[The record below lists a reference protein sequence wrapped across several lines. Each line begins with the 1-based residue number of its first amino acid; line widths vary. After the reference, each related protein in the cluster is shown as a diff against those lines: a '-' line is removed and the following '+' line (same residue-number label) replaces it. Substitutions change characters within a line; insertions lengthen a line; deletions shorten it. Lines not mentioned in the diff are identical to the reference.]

1 MASRLRLRRV
11 ARIAVLATAFPFGRA
26 AAQQL
31 ASDDEISKILA
42 LRVASGKNPSIVVGI
57 YENGKTRIIP
67 MGASGS
73 PNQALDGNT
82 VFEIGS
88 ITKVFTSTLL
98 ADMVAR
104 GLVAYDDSARKY
116 LPANV
121 RVPSRNGRPITLV
134 DLATQHSALPRMP
147 DNLTPAD
154 RENPYADYTP
164 AQMYDFLSRYTL
176 PRDPG
181 ERFEYSNL
189 GVGLLGHVL
198 ALRAGT
204 SYEALVIDRILG
216 PLGMRDTRITLTPNM
231 RAQLAQAY
239 DAKGFP
245 TKNWDLPTLAG
256 AGALRST
263 ANDMLRFAAAAL
275 GAPGTP
281 PAVAS
286 ALAEAERPRRDL
298 PGPGKSQIGLN
309 WFTSNTGPVEIVWHN
324 GGTGG
329 YRTFLGLD
337 KAHHRAVVVL
347 ATANSPDDIGR
358 HILDPSLPLATIR

>member
-1 MASRLRLRRV
+1 MAIRLRLRRT
-11 ARIAVLATAFPFGRA
+11 AGIAGFAVAFPFATA
-26 AAQQL
+26 ATQQL
-31 ASDDEISKILA
+31 AGDAEIRNVLA
-42 LRVASGKNPSIVVGI
+42 LRVASGRNPAIVVGI
-57 YENGKTRIIP
+57 YENGKTRTIA

-73 PNQALDGNT
+73 PDHPLDGNT

-104 GLVAYDDSARKY
+104 KLVAYDDSVGKY
-116 LPANV
+116 LPSSV
-121 RVPSRNGRPITLV
+121 RVPSRNGRAITLV
-134 DLATQHSALPRMP
+134 DLATQHSGLPRMP

-154 RENPYADYTP
+154 PENPYADYTP
-164 AQMYDFLSRYTL
+164 AQMYDFLSRYEL

-181 ERFEYSNL
+181 QTFEYSNL
-189 GVGLLGHVL
+189 GVGLLGHAL
-198 ALRAGT
+198 AGRAGT
-204 SYEALVIDRILG
+204 TYEALVADRILD
-216 PLGMRDTRITLTPNM
+216 PLGMRDTRITLTPEM
-231 RAQLAQAY
+231 RARLAKAY

-281 PAVAS
+281 AAVAA
-286 ALAEAERPRRDL
+286 ALAEAERPRREL
-298 PGPGKSQIGLN
+298 PGGTKAQIGLN
-309 WFTSNTGPVEIVWHN
+309 WFTTSAGPVEIVWHN

-337 KAHHRAVVVL
+337 KAHGRAVVVL
-347 ATANSPDDIGR
+347 ATANPADDIGR
-358 HILDPSLPLATIR
+358 HVLDPSLPLSSAR